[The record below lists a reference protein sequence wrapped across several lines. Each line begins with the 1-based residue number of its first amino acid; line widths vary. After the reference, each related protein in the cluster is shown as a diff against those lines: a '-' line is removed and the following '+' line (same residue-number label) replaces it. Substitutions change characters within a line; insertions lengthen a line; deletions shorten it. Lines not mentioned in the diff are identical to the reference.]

1 MLKDRMVT
9 VTVEE
14 IENLGVEAA
23 NRIVSEIMGVIEKH
37 SSSLPEAFLADL
49 EKVFDKVGT
58 SGEVSD
64 NRADR
69 FLLPRTSEESGTSGV

>member
-49 EKVFDKVGT
+49 
-58 SGEVSD
+58 
-64 NRADR
+64 
-69 FLLPRTSEESGTSGV
+69 